1 MVQDLVFNEGFERGK
16 PLIGWIRRGGDTS
29 KWYKSRAGLLIQD
42 GRNRSDGDESTIL
55 LVRESMD
62 RPHNCISIEA
72 QIRQLGDA
80 EKGSVGVVFGYL
92 NDKNYLRYEE
102 RKDYQD
108 VNNRFRRLVRVIDG
122 KEEELQKDR
131 YESDHIPTHISY
143 RITEDIRIEVLRERT
158 RVWHDNILLWDLV
171 IPDLEPGAAGLF
183 SRGMGILAC
192 QKFSIR
198 PISELSEGFF
208 HKIPYL
214 QNPTTSSITIVW
226 ETNRISDS
234 RVEYGSDRKLG
245 MSVSGEEG
253 QTIHRVVLKD
263 LEPDTRYFYRAS
275 SNGVTSKIESFRTAP
290 ALPRPFTFCVIG
302 DTHSR
307 PIASQIA
314 ENILKDKPE
323 FVINVGDAASNGR
336 LYEQWRDY
344 FDSMSALYR
353 SVPSF
358 HVVGNHE
365 GTAGDQAL
373 GAWFFRYFSHPGYTD
388 HYAFTYANCRFIIL
402 DNYELLCEGSQQ
414 HGWLVNELES
424 PEYSTADFH
433 LAFFHEPGYCT
444 GWGLQSYD
452 GNPEVRTIL
461 MPLFQK
467 HGLDIIFNGHCHDY
481 ERGETGGIHTVI
493 TGGGGGALDIKC
505 YDVGGFVKY
514 SNEFHH
520 VNVDVDGKL
529 MRITAKSIEGRI
541 IDRFEVISKR

>member
-1 MVQDLVFNEGFERGK
+1 MVQDLVFTEGFERGK
-16 PLIGWIRRGGDTS
+16 PLVGWIRRNGDTS
-29 KWYKSRAGLLIQD
+29 KWYKSRTGLLIQD
-42 GRNRSDGDESTIL
+42 GRNRTDGDESTAL

-62 RPHNCISIEA
+62 RPPSRASIEA

-80 EKGSVGVVFGYL
+80 ARGSVGVVFGYL
-92 NDKNYLRYEE
+92 DDDNYLLYEE

-122 KEEELQKDR
+122 KGEELQKDR

-143 RITEDIRIEVLRERT
+143 RITEDIRIEVLGKRAK
-158 RVWHDNILLWDLV
+158 VWHDNILLWDIV
-171 IPDLEPGAAGLF
+171 IPGFKPGAAGLF
-183 SRGMGILAC
+183 SRGIGILAC

-214 QNPTTSSITIVW
+214 QNPGAGSITIAW
-226 ETNRISDS
+226 ETSKLSDS
-234 RVEYGSDRKLG
+234 RVEYGLDRKLG
-245 MSVSGEEG
+245 MCVLGGEG
-253 QTIHRVVLKD
+253 RTIHSVVLKD
-263 LEPDTRYFYRAS
+263 LSPDTRYFYRVS
-275 SNGVTSKIESFRTAP
+275 SNGVSSGVESFKTAP
-290 ALPRPFTFCVIG
+290 ALLRRFNFCVLG
-302 DTHSR
+302 DTHSM
-307 PIASQIA
+307 PIASQVA
-314 ENILKDKPE
+314 KNILKEKPE
-323 FVINVGDAASNGR
+323 FVINVGDAASDGR

-344 FDSMSALYR
+344 FDSMSTLYKT
-353 SVPSF
+353 VPSF

-365 GTAGDQAL
+365 GTSGDQAM

-402 DNYELLCEGSQQ
+402 DNYELICEGSQQ
-414 HGWLVNELES
+414 HDWLVNELES

-461 MPLFQK
+461 IPLFQK

-481 ERGETGGIHTVI
+481 ERGEVGGIHTVI
-493 TGGGGGALDIKC
+493 TGGGGGALDIRC
-505 YDVGGFVKY
+505 YDFDGFVKY

-520 VNVDVDGKL
+520 VNIVVDGKL
-529 MRITAKSIEGRI
+529 MQISATNIEGRV
-541 IDRFEVISKR
+541 IDRFELSSKK